1 MIPISL
7 IWDIR
12 QKVILI
18 KWNGFFSFGW
28 EKGTRVKT
36 IFKIPIP
43 YRSGGKREKKTHFPQ
58 MRWTYLKEVFS
69 LLREWKLKRA
79 EGTLSFQDPMVN
91 GMLYGWLSA
100 VASGKKNQKV
110 DLTINFLG
118 ENWCSG
124 EAIISAKVL
133 FYYLLRWVPFL
144 FRERR
149 KSCKGG
155 E

>member
-7 IWDIR
+7 IWDTR
-12 QKVILI
+12 EKVILI

-28 EKGTRVKT
+28 ERGKRVKT
-36 IFKIPIP
+36 IFRMPIP
-43 YRSGGKREKKTHFPQ
+43 YRPKAKREKKAHLHQ

-69 LLREWKLKRA
+69 FLREWKLKKV

-91 GMLYGWLSA
+91 GILYGWLA
-100 VASGKKNQKV
+100 AIESGKKNQKPN
-110 DLTINFLG
+110 LSINFLG

-124 EAIISAKVL
+124 EATISPKVL
-133 FYYLLRWVPFL
+133 FCYFVRWVPFL

-149 KSCKGG
+149 RSPKGG
-155 E
+155 K